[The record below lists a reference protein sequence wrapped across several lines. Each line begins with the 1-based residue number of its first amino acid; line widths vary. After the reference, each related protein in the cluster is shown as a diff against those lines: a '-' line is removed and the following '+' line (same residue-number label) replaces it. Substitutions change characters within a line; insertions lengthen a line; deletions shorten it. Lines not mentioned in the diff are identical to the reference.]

1 MNTSTAKTSDREL
14 IIERIF
20 DASRETVFSVWTTCE
35 HLARWFGPKDFTAP
49 SCEIDFRVGGSYR
62 IVMRSPE
69 GEEHPVWGEYREIIA
84 PERIVLT
91 WNRGQDAR
99 ADLWSTTIV
108 ELTFAEYGNKT
119 HFVLRQGP
127 FEETSY
133 RDEHGIGWN
142 QCLDR
147 LREYVSQ
154 IKL

>member
-1 MNTSTAKTSDREL
+1 MNTSRAKTSDREL

-20 DASRETVFSVWTTCE
+20 DASRETVFSVWTSCE

-69 GEEHPVWGEYREIIA
+69 GEEHPVWGEYREIIK

-99 ADLWSTTIV
+99 GDLWSTTIV
-108 ELTFAEYGNKT
+108 ELTFAEYGDKT
-119 HFVLRQGP
+119 RFVLRQGP
-127 FEETSY
+127 FEEASY
-133 RDEHGIGWN
+133 CEEHSIGWN

-147 LREYVSQ
+147 LGEFVSE
-154 IKL
+154 ITR